1 MSGLVAVGGAALV
14 AATVALSGRSAFYLL
29 PIIWG
34 LYGVRVAEGTRQPLL
49 ADAAGVAVLL
59 LGSLV
64 VTMLL
69 MRVIRPGK

>member
-1 MSGLVAVGGAALV
+1 
-14 AATVALSGRSAFYLL
+14 
-29 PIIWG
+29 
-34 LYGVRVAEGTRQPLL
+34 VRVAEGPRQPLL